1 MRQVNDMGKK
11 DRCYL
16 CGAKLQNGYCKECGL
31 DNRRSQKI
39 RYRLNESNAT
49 KKNDSFEEMAEE
61 QRETETRNI
70 QKYKAAQQRAW
81 SKTGGAGQWKKAGTR
96 QTMQKG
102 TAGGGFRL
110 ERALNFEKKKNMN
123 GEKGISRKTAAFM
136 IGGIGFVVLMI
147 ALMYSAMEA
156 DLSYYGETN
165 MTVEYSEESGSGFSE
180 PEESGEL
187 VALEDPQSYEF
198 VSRELDESGDTYIE
212 ELEYGEYI
220 VGSQIPEGIYTIRL
234 KEGSG
239 YVNVDDAENT
249 IYLWQDF
256 GTDTKYDELLEWQD
270 VRLYEGAIVEIS
282 DNVTLEFSSENAQ
295 TSDLKMKENPNV
307 EECAFSLE
315 TEDKIV
321 AGKDFE
327 PGVYDVS
334 IPEWNGWGVLYLKV
348 KTTDPYDEDG
358 YYETSIWLD
367 GGESGKTYHNLYL
380 SDGAEIYIEG
390 DPAEFVPSEKIAD
403 IDYKEYYEKY
413 H

>member
-187 VALEDPQSYEF
+187 VALEDPHSYEF
-198 VSRELDESGDTYIE
+198 VSRELDESEDTYIE

>member
-70 QKYKAAQQRAW
+70 QKHKAAQQRAW

-180 PEESGEL
+180 PEESG
-187 VALEDPQSYEF
+187 
-198 VSRELDESGDTYIE
+198 
-212 ELEYGEYI
+212 
-220 VGSQIPEGIYTIRL
+220 
-234 KEGSG
+234 
-239 YVNVDDAENT
+239 
-249 IYLWQDF
+249 
-256 GTDTKYDELLEWQD
+256 
-270 VRLYEGAIVEIS
+270 
-282 DNVTLEFSSENAQ
+282 
-295 TSDLKMKENPNV
+295 
-307 EECAFSLE
+307 
-315 TEDKIV
+315 
-321 AGKDFE
+321 
-327 PGVYDVS
+327 
-334 IPEWNGWGVLYLKV
+334 
-348 KTTDPYDEDG
+348 
-358 YYETSIWLD
+358 
-367 GGESGKTYHNLYL
+367 
-380 SDGAEIYIEG
+380 
-390 DPAEFVPSEKIAD
+390 
-403 IDYKEYYEKY
+403 
-413 H
+413 

>member
-70 QKYKAAQQRAW
+70 QKHKAAQQRAW

-136 IGGIGFVVLMI
+136 IGGIGFVILMI

-180 PEESGEL
+180 SDESGAL
-187 VALEDPQSYEF
+187 VASEDPHSYEF

-212 ELEYGEYI
+212 KLEYGEYI

>member
-96 QTMQKG
+96 QTTQRG
-102 TAGGGFRL
+102 TAGDGFRL

-187 VALEDPQSYEF
+187 VALEDPHSYEF

-212 ELEYGEYI
+212 KLEYGEYI

>member
-70 QKYKAAQQRAW
+70 QKHKAAQQRAW

-136 IGGIGFVVLMI
+136 IGGIGFVILMI

-165 MTVEYSEESGSGFSE
+165 MTVEYSEESGSSFSE

-187 VALEDPQSYEF
+187 VASEDPYSYEF

>member
-1 MRQVNDMGKK
+1 M
-11 DRCYL
+11 
-16 CGAKLQNGYCKECGL
+16 
-31 DNRRSQKI
+31 NR
-39 RYRLNESNAT
+39 
-49 KKNDSFEEMAEE
+49 
-61 QRETETRNI
+61 
-70 QKYKAAQQRAW
+70 
-81 SKTGGAGQWKKAGTR
+81 
-96 QTMQKG
+96 
-102 TAGGGFRL
+102 
-110 ERALNFEKKKNMN
+110 
-123 GEKGISRKTAAFM
+123 
-136 IGGIGFVVLMI
+136 
-147 ALMYSAMEA
+147 
-156 DLSYYGETN
+156 
-165 MTVEYSEESGSGFSE
+165 
-180 PEESGEL
+180 
-187 VALEDPQSYEF
+187 
-198 VSRELDESGDTYIE
+198 GDTYIE

-220 VGSQIPEGIYTIRL
+220 VGSQIQEGIYTIRL

>member
-187 VALEDPQSYEF
+187 VALEDPHSYEF

-334 IPEWNGWGVLYLKV
+334 IPE
-348 KTTDPYDEDG
+348 
-358 YYETSIWLD
+358 
-367 GGESGKTYHNLYL
+367 
-380 SDGAEIYIEG
+380 
-390 DPAEFVPSEKIAD
+390 
-403 IDYKEYYEKY
+403 
-413 H
+413 

>member
-70 QKYKAAQQRAW
+70 QKHKAAQQRAW

-165 MTVEYSEESGSGFSE
+165 MTVEYSEESGSSFSE

-187 VALEDPQSYEF
+187 VASEDPYSYEF

-403 IDYKEYYEKY
+403 IDYKEYYDTY

>member
-1 MRQVNDMGKK
+1 MGKK

-187 VALEDPQSYEF
+187 VALEDPHSYEF

>member
-70 QKYKAAQQRAW
+70 QKHKAAQQRAW

-180 PEESGEL
+180 PEESGDL
-187 VALEDPQSYEF
+187 VASEDPMTYEF

-220 VGSQIPEGIYTIRL
+220 VGSQIPEGTYTIRL

-256 GTDTKYDELLEWQD
+256 GTDTEYDELLEWQD

-282 DNVTLEFSSENAQ
+282 DTVTLEFSSENAQ
-295 TSDLKMKENPNV
+295 TSDLKMKENPNG

-334 IPEWNGWGVLYLKV
+334 IPEWDGWGVLYLKV

>member
-49 KKNDSFEEMAEE
+49 KKNDSFEEMEEE

-70 QKYKAAQQRAW
+70 QKHKAAQQRAW
-81 SKTGGAGQWKKAGTR
+81 PKTGGAGQWKKAGTR

-180 PEESGEL
+180 PEESGAL
-187 VALEDPQSYEF
+187 VASEDPHSYEF
-198 VSRELDESGDTYIE
+198 VSRELDGSGDTYIE

-234 KEGSG
+234 KEESG

>member
-187 VALEDPQSYEF
+187 VASEDSHSYEF

-295 TSDLKMKENPNV
+295 TLDLKMKENPNV

>member
-1 MRQVNDMGKK
+1 MRQVYDMGKK

-16 CGAKLQNGYCKECGL
+16 CGAKLQNGYCKDCGL

-61 QRETETRNI
+61 QRETENRSI
-70 QKYKAAQQRAW
+70 QKHKAKQKMAW
-81 SKTGGAGQWKKAGTR
+81 SKPVGGGQWRKAGTH
-96 QTMQKG
+96 QTTQRG
-102 TAGGGFRL
+102 TTGDGFRL
-110 ERALNFEKKKNMN
+110 EKKTKNPVPGKN
-123 GEKGISRKTAAFM
+123 ISRKTAAFM

-147 ALMYSAMEA
+147 AMMYSAMEA
-156 DLSYYGETN
+156 DLSYEETN
-165 MTVEYSEESGSGFSE
+165 MTVEYTEESGSSFSGT
-180 PEESGEL
+180 EEGGDL
-187 VALEDPQSYEF
+187 VASEDPMTYEF

-220 VGSQIPEGIYTIRL
+220 VGSQIPEGTYTIRL

-256 GTDTKYDELLEWQD
+256 GTDTEYDELLEWQD

-282 DNVTLEFSSENAQ
+282 DTVTLEFSSENAQ
-295 TSDLKMKENPNV
+295 TSDLKMKENPNG

-334 IPEWNGWGVLYLKV
+334 IPEWDGWGVLYLKV

-380 SDGAEIYIEG
+380 SDDAEIYIEG
-390 DPAEFVPSEKIAD
+390 EPAEFTPSEKIAD
-403 IDYKEYYEKY
+403 IDYKEYYGKY
-413 H
+413 R

>member
-61 QRETETRNI
+61 QRETENSNI
-70 QKYKAAQQRAW
+70 QKYKAKQKRAW
-81 SKTGGAGQWKKAGTR
+81 SKPGSAGQWKKAGTR

-187 VALEDPQSYEF
+187 VASEDPHSYEF

-403 IDYKEYYEKY
+403 IDYKEYYDTY

>member
-70 QKYKAAQQRAW
+70 QKYKAAQRRAW

-187 VALEDPQSYEF
+187 VALEDPHSYEF

>member
-49 KKNDSFEEMAEE
+49 KKNDSFEEMAEG

-70 QKYKAAQQRAW
+70 QKHKAAQQRAW

-96 QTMQKG
+96 QTTQRG

-180 PEESGEL
+180 PEESGAL
-187 VALEDPQSYEF
+187 VASEDPHSYEF

-234 KEGSG
+234 KEESG

>member
-61 QRETETRNI
+61 QRETENSNI
-70 QKYKAAQQRAW
+70 QKYKAKQKRAW
-81 SKTGGAGQWKKAGTR
+81 SKPGSAGQWKKAGTR

-165 MTVEYSEESGSGFSE
+165 MTVEYSEESGSSFSE

-187 VALEDPQSYEF
+187 VASEDPYSYEF

>member
-187 VALEDPQSYEF
+187 VALEDPHSYEF

>member
-39 RYRLNESNAT
+39 RYRLNEGNAT

-70 QKYKAAQQRAW
+70 QKHKAAQQRAW

-187 VALEDPQSYEF
+187 VASEDPYSYEF

>member
-187 VALEDPQSYEF
+187 VALEDPHSYEF

-390 DPAEFVPSEKIAD
+390 EPAEFVPSEKIAD
-403 IDYKEYYEKY
+403 IDYKEYYDTY

>member
-1 MRQVNDMGKK
+1 
-11 DRCYL
+11 
-16 CGAKLQNGYCKECGL
+16 
-31 DNRRSQKI
+31 
-39 RYRLNESNAT
+39 
-49 KKNDSFEEMAEE
+49 
-61 QRETETRNI
+61 
-70 QKYKAAQQRAW
+70 
-81 SKTGGAGQWKKAGTR
+81 
-96 QTMQKG
+96 
-102 TAGGGFRL
+102 
-110 ERALNFEKKKNMN
+110 
-123 GEKGISRKTAAFM
+123 M
-136 IGGIGFVVLMI
+136 ILMI

-165 MTVEYSEESGSGFSE
+165 MTVEYSEESGSSFSE

-187 VALEDPQSYEF
+187 VASEDPYSYEF

>member
-187 VALEDPQSYEF
+187 VALEDPHSYEF

-403 IDYKEYYEKY
+403 IDYKEYYDTY

>member
-49 KKNDSFEEMAEE
+49 KKNDSFEEMAEG

-70 QKYKAAQQRAW
+70 QKHKAAQQRAW

-136 IGGIGFVVLMI
+136 IGGIGFVILMI

-187 VALEDPQSYEF
+187 VALEDPHSYEF

-403 IDYKEYYEKY
+403 IDYKEYYDTY

>member
-1 MRQVNDMGKK
+1 MRQVYDMGKK

-16 CGAKLQNGYCKECGL
+16 CGAKLQNGYCKDCGL

-61 QRETETRNI
+61 QRETENRSI
-70 QKYKAAQQRAW
+70 QKHKAKQKMAW
-81 SKTGGAGQWKKAGTR
+81 SKPVGGGQWRKAGTH
-96 QTMQKG
+96 QTTQRG
-102 TAGGGFRL
+102 TTGDGFRL
-110 ERALNFEKKKNMN
+110 EKKTKNPVPGKN
-123 GEKGISRKTAAFM
+123 ISRKTAAFM

-147 ALMYSAMEA
+147 AMMYSAMEA
-156 DLSYYGETN
+156 DLSYEETN
-165 MTVEYSEESGSGFSE
+165 MTVEYTEESGSSFSGT
-180 PEESGEL
+180 EEGGDL
-187 VALEDPQSYEF
+187 VASEDSMTYEF

-220 VGSQIPEGIYTIRL
+220 VGSQIPEGTYTIRL

-256 GTDTKYDELLEWQD
+256 GTDTEYDELLEWQD

-282 DNVTLEFSSENAQ
+282 DTVTLEFSSENAQ
-295 TSDLKMKENPNV
+295 TSDLKMKENPNG

-334 IPEWNGWGVLYLKV
+334 IPEWDGWGVLYLKV

-380 SDGAEIYIEG
+380 SDDAEIYIEG
-390 DPAEFVPSEKIAD
+390 EPAEFTPSEKIAD
-403 IDYKEYYEKY
+403 IDYKEYYGKY
-413 H
+413 R

>member
-49 KKNDSFEEMAEE
+49 KKNDSFEEMAEG

-136 IGGIGFVVLMI
+136 IGGIGFVILMI

-187 VALEDPQSYEF
+187 VALEDPHSYEF

>member
-70 QKYKAAQQRAW
+70 QKHKAAQQRAW

-187 VALEDPQSYEF
+187 VALEDPHSYEF

>member
-70 QKYKAAQQRAW
+70 QKHKAAQQRAW

-96 QTMQKG
+96 QTTQRG
-102 TAGGGFRL
+102 TTGGGFRL
-110 ERALNFEKKKNMN
+110 EKKTKNPVLGKN
-123 GEKGISRKTAAFM
+123 ISRKTAAFM
-136 IGGIGFVVLMI
+136 VGGIGFVVLMI
-147 ALMYSAMEA
+147 AMMYSAMEA
-156 DLSYYGETN
+156 DLSYGETN
-165 MTVEYSEESGSGFSE
+165 MTVEYTEESGSGFSE
-180 PEESGEL
+180 PEESGDL
-187 VALEDPQSYEF
+187 VASEDPMTYEF

-295 TSDLKMKENPNV
+295 MSDLKMKENPNG

-403 IDYKEYYEKY
+403 IDYKEYYGKY
-413 H
+413 R

>member
-1 MRQVNDMGKK
+1 MRQVNDMEKK

-70 QKYKAAQQRAW
+70 QKHKAAQQRAW

-187 VALEDPQSYEF
+187 VASEDPYSYEF

>member
-39 RYRLNESNAT
+39 RYRLNEGNAT

-70 QKYKAAQQRAW
+70 QKHKAAQQRAW

-165 MTVEYSEESGSGFSE
+165 MTVEYSEESGSSFSE

-187 VALEDPQSYEF
+187 VASEDPYSYEF
-198 VSRELDESGDTYIE
+198 VSRELDGSGDTYIE

>member
-187 VALEDPQSYEF
+187 VALEDPHSYEF

-367 GGESGKTYHNLYL
+367 GGASGKTYHNLYL

-403 IDYKEYYEKY
+403 IDYKEYYDTY

>member
-70 QKYKAAQQRAW
+70 QKHKAAQQRAW

-187 VALEDPQSYEF
+187 VALEDPHSYEF

-220 VGSQIPEGIYTIRL
+220 VGSQIQEGIYTIRL

>member
-61 QRETETRNI
+61 QRETENSNI
-70 QKYKAAQQRAW
+70 QKYKAKQKRAW

-96 QTMQKG
+96 QTTQRG
-102 TAGGGFRL
+102 TVGDGFRL

-136 IGGIGFVVLMI
+136 IGGIGFVILMI

-180 PEESGEL
+180 SDESGAL
-187 VALEDPQSYEF
+187 VASEDPHSYEF

-212 ELEYGEYI
+212 KLEYGEYI

>member
-39 RYRLNESNAT
+39 RYRLNEGNAT

-70 QKYKAAQQRAW
+70 QKHKAAQQRAW

-165 MTVEYSEESGSGFSE
+165 MTVEYSEESGSSFSE

-187 VALEDPQSYEF
+187 VASEDPYSYEF

-220 VGSQIPEGIYTIRL
+220 VGSQIQEGIYTIRL

-358 YYETSIWLD
+358 YYETPIWLD

>member
-187 VALEDPQSYEF
+187 VALEDPHSYEF

-212 ELEYGEYI
+212 KLEYGEYI

-403 IDYKEYYEKY
+403 IDYKEYYDTY